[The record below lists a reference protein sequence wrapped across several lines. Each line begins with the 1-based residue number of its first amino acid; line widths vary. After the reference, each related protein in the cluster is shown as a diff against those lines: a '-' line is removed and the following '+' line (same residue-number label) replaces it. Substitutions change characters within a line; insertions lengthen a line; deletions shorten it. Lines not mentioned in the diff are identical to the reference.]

1 MIQGALKILAA
12 VCLAGSL
19 AGSSA
24 LVQEGMG
31 NVRLTGEVRDEAG
44 NPLPG
49 VRVALLHIESET
61 LREVVTDR
69 KGKWG
74 ILGLGSGVWKIIL
87 TLEGY
92 RPRIEET
99 YVSQIGRNAA
109 VKSVLRKAQPKGPD
123 AEEDLGLIE
132 RGNRLFEDKNCNEAL
147 SLYRQF
153 LDKHPNHFQ
162 VHFNIGNCYKE
173 MGEYDKALEEYGLV
187 LDKVRETNPD
197 MNGDALATKTLA
209 ATGEIALRRGD
220 PATARAEFEKAL
232 ALYPKYAS
240 LPFGIGE
247 IYFSNG
253 MFDEAV
259 SYYTLTTRIKPNWP
273 DPWLK
278 LGFSRLR
285 TGDIEN
291 AKLSLKTYLE
301 LAPDAS
307 NAAEIRKLLESLGL
321 S

>member
-1 MIQGALKILAA
+1 MDGRGMIQGALKILAA

-31 NVRLTGEVRDEAG
+31 NARLTGEVKDEAG

-74 ILGLGSGVWKIIL
+74 ILGLGSGVWKVIL

-99 YVSQIGRNAA
+99 YVGQIGRSAV

-123 AEEDLGLIE
+123 AEEDLGLVE
-132 RGNRLFEDKNCNEAL
+132 KGNRLFEDKNCNEAL

-173 MGEYDKALEEYGLV
+173 MGEYEKALEEYGLV

-209 ATGEIALRRGD
+209 ATGEIALKKGRPGDGPCRIREGARPLSEIREPALRHRRD
-220 PATARAEFEKAL
+220 LFFQR
-232 ALYPKYAS
+232 
-240 LPFGIGE
+240 
-247 IYFSNG
+247 
-253 MFDEAV
+253 DV
-259 SYYTLTTRIKPNWP
+259 RR
-273 DPWLK
+273 
-278 LGFSRLR
+278 SRLLLHV
-285 TGDIEN
+285 DDPDK
-291 AKLSLKTYLE
+291 AE
-301 LAPDAS
+301 LARSLAQARVLAS
-307 NAAEIRKLLESLGL
+307 PHGGYRKC
-321 S
+321 